1 MAAKVHLSSNLR
13 GLTAGVA
20 ELEADGATIGALID
34 NLDSRYPGLGDQL
47 RAGVSVVIGGLLI
60 AYPEYEPVPDG
71 SEVYFVPQ
79 TSGG

>member
-13 GLTAGVA
+13 GLTGGVA
-20 ELEADGATIGALID
+20 ELQAEGATIGAVIED
-34 NLDSRYPGLGDQL
+34 LDTRYPGLGDQL
-47 RAGVSVVIGGLLI
+47 SAGVSVVIDGLLI